1 MERFDDIIIGAGHNG
16 LTAAAYLARAGRR
29 VLVLE
34 RADHVGGATVS
45 ATPFPGVPAHLSRY
59 SYLVSL
65 LPREIITDLD
75 LDISLIRRRY
85 SSYTPLPTDPTRGLL
100 VDNADESA
108 TAESF
113 RRITGDDTEFAS
125 WQWFYGRMGEIA
137 RRVFPTLIEPLR
149 SRDELRDLVIG
160 ASSSAGLDTSLAEIW
175 ELLTERPLGELIERY
190 FADDLVRG
198 VVATDALIGTFADLH
213 DARLRQ
219 NICFLYHLI
228 GGGTGDWDVPVG
240 GMGAVSGALYEAA
253 VAAGARIV
261 TGARI
266 TGIDP
271 ADGTVEYVS
280 SAHVERGPSP
290 LVERSTAG
298 PSSLV
303 QPAGSPHPL
312 VQPAGRPHPLVEPAA
327 SAASS
332 PQPLVEPAASA
343 ASSRVE
349 TTLRASML
357 YVACAPQ
364 SINDCLDVPLDV
376 ESDTAGAQLK
386 INMLL
391 DRLPALRDG
400 SVLPDAAFS
409 GTFHINE
416 SYGQLHA
423 AWQQASIDKVPSV
436 PPCEIYCHT
445 LSDRSILGP
454 ELAGCNTLTLFGL
467 QMPPAVFDAPSAT
480 GRAVEAT
487 LNSLNSVLAEPIQS
501 VICTDA
507 HGNPCIEAKTPQ
519 DLEAALGLPGGNI
532 FHRSLQ
538 WPWAQDRHTVG
549 QWGVETRHPR
559 VLLAGAA
566 ARRGGGVSGIP
577 GHNAAALVLEG

>member
-149 SRDELRDLVIG
+149 SRDELRDRVTG

-261 TGARI
+261 TGTRI

-271 ADGTVEYVS
+271 ADGTVEYVYS
-280 SAHVERGPSP
+280 
-290 LVERSTAG
+290 
-298 PSSLV
+298 
-303 QPAGSPHPL
+303 
-312 VQPAGRPHPLVEPAA
+312 PLVEPAA
-327 SAASS
+327 GAASS
-332 PQPLVEPAASA
+332 PSPLVEPAASA

-386 INMLL
+386 INLLL

-445 LSDRSILGP
+445 MSDRSILGP
-454 ELAGCNTLTLFGL
+454 ELAGCHTLTLFGL

-487 LNSLNSVLAEPIQS
+487 LSSLNSVLAEPIQS
-501 VICTDA
+501 VVCTDA

-538 WPWAQDRHTVG
+538 WPWAQDQHTVG